1 MSLTDHA
8 RRLLAVLGL
17 LIVLSLTLVSPAAAK
32 SFLFT
37 RVGIDATVGRDG
49 SLRIVEARTYR
60 FDGSF
65 SWATYRLPLRGATGI
80 HDIGVADERGRYPRS
95 SSQQPGTFQVS
106 RDADAVVIR
115 FAFRAA
121 DESRTFTIS
130 YVLDD
135 VVTAYDDVAE
145 LYWKFIGTGWDRPSQ
160 EVRVSVRLPGHLA
173 ADQIR
178 VWGHGPLHGE
188 AVRADGGAVLAVRNL
203 PPSTMV
209 EGRMVFPK
217 EAVPDA
223 RVRRSG
229 AALSRIL
236 AEEGAA
242 AAQANRTRALQ
253 RILFGGVTLLPV
265 LAIGLW
271 VFLYLR
277 YGREPRPTPPEGY
290 YRELPADYTPAELG
304 ALWRFG
310 SVQPADF
317 VATVLDLIRR
327 GYLKEETTTEQRF
340 LHHDELYT
348 LTRTD
353 KADGLA
359 PHESEAL
366 TILFGSGS
374 IGGEQVTIDRRKG
387 LPEKAKKRMAGR
399 FSQWTHAVSAAA
411 GGRGFFDPTS
421 MAVRWVALGVGIVA
435 LAGGFW
441 LAVMFGTG
449 GAPASVT
456 VGGIATAVAGLVITA
471 GSGAVRRRSQRGADD
486 LRRWQG
492 FRRFLLDFSD
502 MRQAELPALTLWE
515 QYLVYAVP
523 LGVADR
529 VIAQLKKV
537 YPVEDLARSPG
548 LQSWVSTS
556 GEGHG
561 DPLGSLS
568 GFTTAFASATSSA
581 TSPSGGGGGFSG
593 GGGGGGGGGSG
604 GSAG

>member
-1 MSLTDHA
+1 MSRASHL
-8 RRLLAVLGL
+8 RRLLAASGL
-17 LIVLSLTLVSPAAAK
+17 LALFGLTVVSPAAAK
-32 SFLFT
+32 SFIFT
-37 RVGIDATVGRDG
+37 RVAIDASAGRDG
-49 SLRIVEARTYR
+49 SLRVVEARTYR

-80 HDIGVADERGRYPRS
+80 RDVSVADERGRYTRS

-106 RDADAVVIR
+106 QDGDAVAIR

-121 DESRTFTIS
+121 DESRTFIIS

-135 VVTAYDDVAE
+135 VVTVHNDVAE

-160 EVRVSVRLPGHLA
+160 DVRVSVRLPGHLP

-188 AVRADGGAVLAVRNL
+188 AVRTDGGAVLIVRNL

-209 EGRMVFPK
+209 EGRIVFPK
-217 EAVPDA
+217 EVVPDA
-223 RVRRSG
+223 RVRRPG

-236 AEEGAA
+236 AEEGAT
-242 AAQANRTRALQ
+242 AAQANRARAL
-253 RILFGGVTLLPV
+253 RRVLFGGVVLLPV

-317 VATVLDLIRR
+317 VATILDLIRR
-327 GYLKEETTTEQRF
+327 GYLKEETTTGQRF

-348 LTRTD
+348 LTRSN

-374 IGGEQVTIDRRKG
+374 TGGEQVTIDRRKG
-387 LPEKAKKRMAGR
+387 LPEEAKKRMAGR
-399 FSQWTHAVSAAA
+399 FSQWTHLVSAAA

-421 MAVRWVALGVGIVA
+421 MVMRWVALGVGIAA

-441 LAVMFGTG
+441 LAVMLGAG
-449 GAPASVT
+449 GAPESVT
-456 VGGIATAVAGLVITA
+456 AGGIATVVSGLVLTA

-492 FRRFLLDFSD
+492 FKRFLLDFSE
-502 MRQAELPALTLWE
+502 MRRAEIPALTMWE
-515 QYLVYAVP
+515 RYLVYAVP
-523 LGVADR
+523 LGAADR

-537 YPVEDLARSPG
+537 YPAEELARSPG

-556 GEGHG
+556 GGGHG

-593 GGGGGGGGGSG
+593 GGGGGGGGSG